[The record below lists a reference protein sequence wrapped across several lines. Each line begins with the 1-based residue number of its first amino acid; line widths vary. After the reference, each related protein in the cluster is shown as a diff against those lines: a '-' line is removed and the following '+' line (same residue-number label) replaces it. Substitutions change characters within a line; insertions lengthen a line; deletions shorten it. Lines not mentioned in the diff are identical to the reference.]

1 MVDVP
6 VGASLD
12 GITTEECFQKT
23 PLDFVGDKQ
32 WVMYSKSQERI
43 EVQAVRTKEGTFPA
57 GSQWTRN
64 PFNAS
69 KNEEGY
75 KRQGLR

>member
-1 MVDVP
+1 MVDVL

-32 WVMYSKSQERI
+32 WVMYSKSQERV
-43 EVQAVRTKEGTFPA
+43 ELQAMRTKVGTFPA

-64 PFNAS
+64 PFKS
-69 KNEEGY
+69 KKEEGY
-75 KRQGLR
+75 KR